1 MDPKKGVSIVMGVS
15 LVIYR
20 WEKSMEPSDAHLGIP
35 HCPHSSDGSHP
46 KDDQKEGWTI
56 VIYEPIYY

>member
-1 MDPKKGVSIVMGVS
+1 MGVS

-35 HCPHSSDGSHP
+35 HWPRSSDGSHP
-46 KDDQKEGWTI
+46 EDDQKEGWTI